1 MDGRYYL
8 PKRIRWFIDRDKPV
22 DTNLIISFSRRVHF
36 THPGVLLHDIVRFD
50 GELFDRPD
58 KLDNDDSVV
67 CRVSCNL
74 EPTLRKQK
82 IENVQIQRK
91 YPFVKAVRYLHVSY
105 EIWIR
110 IYGSGLIME
119 LSVKGEKQ
127 RKVGELNIDWTRV
140 ANKLKLKLDRDFKEG
155 DSEIDSE
162 SGSVSESESES

>member
-1 MDGRYYL
+1 VDGRYYL